1 KHQRVALVSYTR
13 HFASPELDGSDW
25 LTVWVYS
32 VNEWLTTAELLSR
45 ISEGCDRFEKSMLGV
60 IAPDL
65 IGRGDL
71 DKIPAGAEPDRYRF
85 ASHTVVLTPS
95 EPLTRRLSTAY
106 DITPRRSR

>member
-1 KHQRVALVSYTR
+1 NCSLG
-13 HFASPELDGSDW
+13 SPKAATGSR
-25 LTVWVYS
+25 
-32 VNEWLTTAELLSR
+32 N
-45 ISEGCDRFEKSMLGV
+45 SMLGV

-65 IGRGDL
+65 IGMGDL

-106 DITPRRSR
+106 DITPRRRR